1 MRARQRTVGRGVQG
15 RRRKLAC
22 QIPELFITLGAS
34 FRGGGTGYDPGVV
47 RIGGV
52 LKLRGYRKE
61 DRRGVARVAAGSLG
75 GSVEHWV
82 GQYEPEKNPRLDPG
96 QVYVVEENGEIRATT
111 AVLSLEVFVDG
122 KPVAMGGVADV
133 ATHAAY
139 RRRGYAGELMRTA
152 LGGMWERDIHLS
164 MLHPFAHAFY
174 RRYGWELSAEAI
186 SYRLKPTELPT
197 SPEQKHVRAYRD
209 GDLLRMVALLDGEAS
224 GHPVCVRRGEGRW
237 RQLLARED
245 TEVAVYETDGQV
257 EGYVLYGQGKG
268 RSVLRALTVSELVAA
283 TPAARE
289 ALISFMA
296 AFDPAMFEVRYST
309 PRGEPLHPYLP
320 GSYVE
325 ARVSPE
331 FMLRLVDVEGA
342 LGLLDREA
350 EEPLVLEISDEVITE
365 NAGEY
370 TVDGSSIVRGAGA
383 GERVS
388 LDVRRL
394 AQLYAGYLPAS
405 QLARYGLI
413 QPGSPRALGLLEEL
427 FPPGDPWL
435 FPPDHF

>member
-1 MRARQRTVGRGVQG
+1 MGL
-15 RRRKLAC
+15 RR
-22 QIPELFITLGAS
+22 
-34 FRGGGTGYDPGVV
+34 
-47 RIGGV
+47 
-52 LKLRGYRKE
+52 YREE

-75 GSVEHWV
+75 GSVERWV
-82 GQYEPEKNPRLDPG
+82 EQYVPEKNPRFDPG
-96 QVYVVEENGEIRATT
+96 QVYVVEEDGEIRATA
-111 AVLSLEVFVDG
+111 AVLPLEVFVDG
-122 KPVAMGGVADV
+122 EPAAMGGIADV

-139 RRRGYAGELMRTA
+139 RRRGYAGELMRAA
-152 LGGMWERDIHLS
+152 LGGMRERGIHLS

-174 RRYGWELSAEAI
+174 RRYGWELATEAT
-186 SYRLKPTELPT
+186 SHRLKPTDLPA

-209 GDLLRMVALLDGEAS
+209 EDLPRMVALLEGEAS
-224 GHPVCVRRGEGRW
+224 GHPVCVRRGEGWW

-257 EGYVLYGQGKG
+257 DGYVLYGQGQG
-268 RSVLRALTVSELVAA
+268 RSVPRALTVSELVAA

-296 AFDPAMFEVRYST
+296 VFDPLMFEILYST

-320 GSYVE
+320 SSYIE

-331 FMLRLVDVEGA
+331 FMLRLVDVGGA
-342 LGLLDREA
+342 LGLLKREA
-350 EEPLVLEISDEVITE
+350 EESLVLEITDDVITE

-370 TVDGSSIVRGAGA
+370 TVDGSNVVRGAGA
-383 GERVS
+383 GERVA

-413 QPGSPRALGLLEEL
+413 QPGSPRALSLLDEL